1 MQQHRPTLVP
11 AIFALLFLAVSCA
24 ASARTAHAAECL
36 AKPNAPAPQ
45 GEHWYYR
52 TNRATMRQ
60 CWYLGPE
67 GSGGQK
73 DATQAS
79 EQPAPDKP
87 AQLAAPQSARR
98 PTAQQSAQQPKTPEP
113 MAAPAATEANVSAAA
128 APLPWPEASKL
139 PFVPPATPGPIL
151 VERPQSVEAVDP
163 APTPPSHP
171 VEESQP
177 AVQPPAHAR
186 SSPTAAP
193 VQAAGDPDHTLALA
207 TIALIALV
215 ISGSV
220 FHATRWVDRRK
231 ARNRQQLE
239 WSHSSTFDNT
249 SYPRTPLDLDPVT
262 AERHTPPPPKSS
274 DQTERLADAL
284 QQILNEL
291 QTKHNVLQPAPDSLW
306 RASRPPVSAVD
317 RSDLI
322 DSRSGDVVELSH
334 REDDAR
340 EFRRVKGF

>member
-24 ASARTAHAAECL
+24 ASARAVHAAECL

-79 EQPAPDKP
+79 EQPASDTP

-98 PTAQQSAQQPKTPEP
+98 STAQQSAQQPKTPEP
-113 MAAPAATEANVSAAA
+113 TAAPAATEANVSPAA

-139 PFVPPATPGPIL
+139 PFVPPATPGPVV
-151 VERPQSVEAVDP
+151 VERPQSVEAVEP

-177 AVQPPAHAR
+177 PVQSPAHAR
-186 SSPTAAP
+186 SSPAAAP
-193 VQAAGDPDHTLALA
+193 VQAAGDSDHTLALA

-215 ISGSV
+215 VSGSV

-231 ARNRQQLE
+231 ARNRQRLE
-239 WSHSSTFDNT
+239 WPGSSTFST
-249 SYPRTPLDLDPVT
+249 PYPQTPVDLDPVT
-262 AERHTPPPPKSS
+262 ESRHPPPPPKPF
-274 DQTERLADAL
+274 DQTERLAQDL
-284 QQILNEL
+284 QKILNEL
-291 QTKHNVLQPAPDSLW
+291 RTKHNVLQPGPSSLP
-306 RASRPPVSAVD
+306 RSSRPPVAAAT
-317 RSDLI
+317 RSDVS
-322 DSRSGDVVELSH
+322 DSRGGDVVELSY
-334 REDDAR
+334 REGDAR
-340 EFRRVKGF
+340 EFSRVKGF